1 MGEQNG
7 TVTSKQALST
17 TTPSASAGT
26 TRPWSQD
33 LPTDEIFHKNE
44 VAASL
49 VGARSEFFTITSE
62 NKLAV
67 RKVFAKLGEVG
78 VRKSVVK
85 SFDKFS
91 PMLVDVVE

>member
-1 MGEQNG
+1 MGERNG
-7 TVTSKQALST
+7 TVTSKQVLST
-17 TTPSASAGT
+17 TTPSTCAGT

-49 VGARSEFFTITSE
+49 VGARSEFFTVTSE

-67 RKVFAKLGEVG
+67 QKVFAKLGKVS
-78 VRKSVVK
+78 VRKSVIK
-85 SFDKFS
+85 LFNKFS
-91 PMLVDVVE
+91 PMPVDVVG